1 MAEAELV
8 FKAANMLGE
17 GPTWSEEE
25 QALYWVGIIDK
36 KVHRLELSTGA
47 FRTWDAPDFVGTMAL
62 RAHGGAIV
70 ALASSI
76 CLLDFATGN
85 FTELCRPEADRPAN
99 RFNDG
104 KCDRQGRFWVGSM
117 QTNLNPD
124 GSPRP
129 ITQTSGALWRIDPD
143 GTATDMTGPTIRLSD
158 TLAWSADNRTMYFAD
173 SLEQTIYAYDFDP
186 GGGKHRQS
194 KGVRP
199 DGRLRCAGRL
209 GDRRRRFSVECPVRR
224 CLRDP
229 LCARRDHRSDR
240 RCPYHQPD
248 QLHLRR
254 TGPADPVHHLG
265 TGGVERGTDHKQPA
279 RGRSVRPRRGSDR
292 ATRRPV
298 RRVRE
303 VGPINP

>member
-8 FKAANMLGE
+8 FEAANMLGE

-36 KVHRLELSTGA
+36 KIHRLEPSSGV

-62 RAHGGAIV
+62 RARGGAIV

-76 CLLDFATGN
+76 CLLDFATGS
-85 FTELCRPEADRPAN
+85 FTELCRPEADRPDN

-129 ITQTSGALWRIDPD
+129 ITETSGALWRIDPD
-143 GTATDMTGPTIRLSD
+143 GTATDMTGPTIRLSN
-158 TLAWSADNRTMYFAD
+158 TLAWSADNRTMYFGD

-186 GGGKHRQS
+186 AAGTIANRRVFARTEGYGVPDGSAIDEEGFLWNARFGGGCVIRYA
-194 KGVRP
+194 P
-199 DGRLRCAGRL
+199 DGTI
-209 GDRRRRFSVECPVRR
+209 DRIVDVPATNPTSCTFGG
-224 CLRDP
+224 
-229 LCARRDHRSDR
+229 SDR
-240 RCPYHQPD
+240 RTLFITSAREGLSAAEIASNPREGD
-248 QLHLRR
+248 LFALDAGV
-254 TGPADPVHHLG
+254 TGPPD
-265 TGGVERGTDHKQPA
+265 
-279 RGRSVRPRRGSDR
+279 VRFAG
-292 ATRRPV
+292 
-298 RRVRE
+298 
-303 VGPINP
+303 